1 MKTVLLVL
9 LMGLFIG
16 KSKQSNETLSE
27 RLIKLPEPIYQSETS
42 VEEAIKSR
50 RSVRAYKEGP
60 LSLQQLSQ
68 MLWAAQGITSGGGYR
83 TAPSAGAL
91 YPLEVYV
98 VVGDVSDLSAGV
110 YKYHPQRHG
119 ITQEVKGDKRRA
131 LAQASVMQS
140 WMAKAPAMLVITGI
154 YQRTTVK
161 YGARGKRYVHM
172 EVGHAAQNIYLQAVS
187 LNLGTVMVG
196 AFVDTVVKTIL
207 TLKKAEEPLAILPVG
222 LKK

>member
-91 YPLEVYV
+91 
-98 VVGDVSDLSAGV
+98 
-110 YKYHPQRHG
+110 
-119 ITQEVKGDKRRA
+119 
-131 LAQASVMQS
+131 
-140 WMAKAPAMLVITGI
+140 
-154 YQRTTVK
+154 
-161 YGARGKRYVHM
+161 
-172 EVGHAAQNIYLQAVS
+172 
-187 LNLGTVMVG
+187 
-196 AFVDTVVKTIL
+196 
-207 TLKKAEEPLAILPVG
+207 
-222 LKK
+222 